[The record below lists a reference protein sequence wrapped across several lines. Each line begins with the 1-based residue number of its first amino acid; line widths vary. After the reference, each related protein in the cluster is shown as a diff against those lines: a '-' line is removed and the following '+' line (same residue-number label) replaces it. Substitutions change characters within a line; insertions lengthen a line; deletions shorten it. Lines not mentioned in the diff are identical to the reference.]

1 VEFVWALVVVLVGAP
16 VGVTAA
22 LQWGKTRSK
31 ELDLQKVR
39 FEIERGKLTLQ
50 LEEQQQNAQEAAL
63 DRAEREFA
71 LAMAQTPE
79 ATELKASEL
88 ALKTAEQRTA
98 AIEAEARAKYAD
110 KTAQVQAEADQV
122 VITARKQALVMAA
135 KEWAKSQPAPQRIKD
150 PIESVNLES
159 LYRIYMSNSVHQ
171 RVAIIP
177 FGKWLGENYRKA
189 VKSAGES

>member
-1 VEFVWALVVVLVGAP
+1 MEFVWALVVVLVGAP